1 MNTRFVGIAT
11 LALSV
16 AAPAS
21 AEGLMVLGGGK
32 LDLRFPK
39 GNATQESSAYLEAE
53 VQGFYAGFQGLVANN
68 DAATEISLYAGYRQE
83 LASGF
88 SYDLSYTRYLYPND
102 GGDCC
107 GEIGLSL
114 GVAVGER
121 LGLSTD
127 LTYDPESSL
136 GSIEVGAEQMLTDQ
150 VTLSANVGLFQQDGD
165 PDEKTWDLGVSYAI
179 SDEAEVDLRYYD
191 SSEQQSGLFGLSMTF
206 DTKLL
211 GG

>member
-53 VQGFYAGFQGLVANN
+53 VQGFYAGFQGLVAND

-121 LGLSTD
+121 LGR
-127 LTYDPESSL
+127 SSCMPP
-136 GSIEVGAEQMLTDQ
+136 AMCW
-150 VTLSANVGLFQQDGD
+150 
-165 PDEKTWDLGVSYAI
+165 P
-179 SDEAEVDLRYYD
+179 
-191 SSEQQSGLFGLSMTF
+191 SG
-206 DTKLL
+206 
-211 GG
+211 

>member
-1 MNTRFVGIAT
+1 M
-11 LALSV
+11 
-16 AAPAS
+16 
-21 AEGLMVLGGGK
+21 
-32 LDLRFPK
+32 
-39 GNATQESSAYLEAE
+39 
-53 VQGFYAGFQGLVANN
+53 QGFYAGFQGLVAND